1 VDAAEREERMRTLV
15 VFPEWGGREVVP
27 RSIDISPQL
36 RDRFRA
42 WNETWQVVLDPIFE
56 IRWPDPEVG
65 REWIA
70 EGNALVR
77 DLQREVGPDLQ
88 VTGDFAA
95 YDPDAS
101 EKR

>member
-1 VDAAEREERMRTLV
+1 
-15 VFPEWGGREVVP
+15 VFPEWGGREVVSE
-27 RSIDISPQL
+27 SISISPEL
-36 RDRFRA
+36 RKRFRA
-42 WNETWQVVLDPIFE
+42 WNRTWQEVLDPVFE
-56 IRWPDPEVG
+56 IEWPDPAVG

-77 DLQREVGPDLQ
+77 DLQHEIGQQLLV
-88 VTGDFAA
+88 VGDFAV

>member
-1 VDAAEREERMRTLV
+1 MRTLV
-15 VFPEWGGREVVP
+15 VFPEWGGRDVVGA
-27 RSIDISPQL
+27 SIEISPEL
-36 RDRFRA
+36 RDRFRV
-42 WNETWQVVLDPIFE
+42 WNETWQVVLNPIFE

-77 DLQREVGPDLQ
+77 ELQREIGPNLR
-88 VTGDFAA
+88 VIGDFAA
-95 YDPDAS
+95 YDPDAD